1 MEIYLQNQQ
10 ILLNIGVDVINK
22 KNNHIDKEIK

>member
-22 KNNHIDKEIK
+22 KNPNIDKEIK